1 MTKKEVVISP
11 MVYPGLKL
19 TQSERDKL
27 NEKNRPLR
35 YKISKETIMEIV
47 AQECGVTIED
57 IINRSRK
64 REKVD
69 ARHIFCAILKEHFG
83 YKLEKI
89 GQIVDGRDHTTI
101 IHAVTTYKDR
111 FKNEDAYKEKV
122 LRIFNLIGIEK

>member
-1 MTKKEVVISP
+1 MIEKEVVISP

-19 TQSERDKL
+19 TQIERDKF
-27 NEKNRPLR
+27 NEKNRPLK

-47 AQECGVTIED
+47 AQECGVSVGD
-57 IINRSRK
+57 IVGRSRK

-89 GQIVDGRDHTTI
+89 GQLVDGRDHTTI
-101 IHAVTTYKDR
+101 IHAVTMYKER
-111 FKNEDAYKEKV
+111 LKNEDLYKEKV
-122 LRIFNLIGIEK
+122 LRIFNVIGIEK